1 MHGNQRCQHV
11 DRALDG
17 DVDKTA
23 VAVRPPEPVGCL
35 RFDELV
41 YRGVSRK
48 KCCGAISIGHDGLGQ
63 RLIAIQPVVDGRG
76 IEQIGA
82 VVAIHAQTV
91 CRLD

>member
-1 MHGNQRCQHV
+1 
-11 DRALDG
+11 
-17 DVDKTA
+17 
-23 VAVRPPEPVGCL
+23 VRKRCL

-48 KCCGAISIGHDGLGQ
+48 NAAVRLASATMASGK
-63 RLIAIQPVVDGRG
+63 RLIEIQPVVDGRG